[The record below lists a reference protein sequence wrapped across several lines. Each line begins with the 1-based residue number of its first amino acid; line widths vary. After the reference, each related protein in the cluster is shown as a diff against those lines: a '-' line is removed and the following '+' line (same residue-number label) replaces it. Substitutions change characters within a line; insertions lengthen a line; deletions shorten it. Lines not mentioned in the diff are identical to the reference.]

1 MPGCAETQ
9 YIFDSSF
16 ELGYITADVYDWL
29 YDLDFNLDRIVDYS
43 NGDIDLNQLRD
54 ELTAANIRE
63 LYYDNDQKQDIQTLV
78 TDYFDVNYQH
88 MSLPEKCFYDL
99 ISLFGNNEQPES
111 MKSHLAKRISD
122 CYFGNTWHPPLKPIT
137 SEEQLSDRAFHLEIM
152 KKDLVT
158 SNWINRLSKRRKQ
171 AIENLSQVDVS
182 ELRSFMIARRDAR
195 EQKLLEHRR
204 MIQNLRFD
212 GDQVYL
218 DDGGS
223 DYSLFEGR
231 MIENRKSYKNKF
243 DKKNK
248 KQARKAIVRAVDLF
262 SKFFNKKDIE
272 GFIKGYEY
280 VIEGKKFNYRLT
292 KTDRTNLLLNTISP
306 NNIHI
311 PYDLEITNKDNVV
324 LAKACYLF
332 ENTPIIDQI
341 IAFTMMIKS
350 GNEEEFIQKAN
361 LFSTTPAYRESE
373 LYTLKRTLTPTREY
387 GEGGVDL
394 MAMMD
399 NHVLTTLYGG
409 RQEHEIWTNRINDSL
424 DSLFAE
430 QLGTTLEEWHLICY
444 PNENFGALMDH
455 PSLIAPQVRLL
466 TNGMD

>member
-43 NGDIDLNQLRD
+43 NGDISLD
-54 ELTAANIRE
+54 ELRSEMGSLNIRE
-63 LYYDNDQKQDIQTLV
+63 LYYDNNQERDIQTLV
-78 TDYFDVNYQH
+78 TDYFDINYEH
-88 MSLPEKCFYDL
+88 MDLTEKCFYDL
-99 ISLFGNNEQPES
+99 MVMFGNNDQPES

-122 CYFGNTWHPPLKPIT
+122 CYFGNNWHTPIRKIE
-137 SEEQLSDRAFHLEIM
+137 SEDLLSDRKFQLEIM
-152 KKDLVT
+152 QKDLVT
-158 SNWINRLSKRRKQ
+158 SNWINRMANRRRQAIDNLSK
-171 AIENLSQVDVS
+171 VDVG
-182 ELRSFMIARRDAR
+182 ELRNLLIKKRDAR
-195 EQKLLEHRR
+195 ERKFQEHQR

-218 DDGGS
+218 ADES
-223 DYSLFEGR
+223 DFSLNEVR
-231 MIENRKSYKNKF
+231 QIEQRKQYKNKF
-243 DKKNK
+243 DKKSK
-248 KQARKAIVRAVDLF
+248 KNARKAITRAVNLF
-262 SKFFNKKDIE
+262 GKFFNKDDIE

-311 PYDLEITNKDNVV
+311 PYDLEITNKDNIV

-350 GNEEEFIQKAN
+350 GNEDEFIQKAN
-361 LFSTTPAYRESE
+361 LFSTTNAYRESE
-373 LYTLKRTLTPTREY
+373 LYTLKRALSPVKEY

-394 MAMMD
+394 LAMMD
-399 NHVLTTLYGG
+399 NHVLTTLYNG

-430 QLGTTLEEWHLICY
+430 SIGATLEEWHLLCY
-444 PNENFGALMDH
+444 PNENFGALMNH
-455 PSLIAPQVRLL
+455 PSLLGPQVRLL
-466 TNGMD
+466 TNGVE